1 MTIDR
6 SATPHSTPL
15 IPEAPPQVT
24 EADAVRIVREHFGV
38 TGTARSLGSHED
50 RNFLVDTG
58 DERLLLKI
66 ANPATSLAEVSAQ
79 SAAAA
84 HLARH
89 APGVRAPQTRPTID
103 GASVARVSHADTVLH
118 VRLLDFLDGGTLSGG
133 GHLRAS
139 VVDAFGELAARV
151 DLALAD
157 FDAPG
162 TARPHQWDLRQSR
175 NVLPELFGH
184 LDDGELR
191 AGLEAT
197 AERAWSVL
205 APLEDALP
213 VQAVHGDLT
222 DDNVVWSDPVV
233 RVPDG
238 VIDLGDLNHTWP
250 VAGLAITLSSLL
262 HHDGVDLPTALRA
275 LRAYHRLRP
284 LSLEEAT
291 ALWPLVILRGVHL
304 VASGHHVVAREPD
317 NVYATENL
325 QHEEAIL
332 AAATSVPLAV
342 ATRLVH
348 RALGFPSPVAAV
360 PPSGPLLPG
369 VAEDAVVV
377 LDLSPASADFEEG
390 AWLDP
395 ATEVWIARA
404 ALVSEASAAI
414 TRFGEARLTRA
425 SRFAEEAP
433 ATVATGIDIALNRT
447 VELVAPWNGVLS
459 RVGDGLL
466 LRGDGEAAGVRL
478 ELTGASVEGGP
489 LADAAAPEGHPV
501 ARGGVLGTASA
512 RVTVRVVRDDSSSV
526 ETDVPAPAFVAP
538 TLADAWLAVIAD
550 PSTLLPGHPAA
561 ARRDDPAA
569 LLARRDRVFAEV
581 QEHYYDAPPIIAR
594 GWKQYLIDTDGR
606 VYLDMVNNVTALGHA
621 HPRVADAAS
630 RQLRTLNTNSR
641 FHYPAVVEYAER
653 LAELTPESLDTV
665 FLVNSGSEAVDLA
678 LRLARAATGRRDVLA
693 VRESYHGWTDLADA
707 VSTSI
712 ADNPAALATRPD
724 WVHTVDAPNSYRG
737 VHRDAEAVRYAAEA
751 VAEVERLVAEGRPPG
766 AFVAE
771 TFFGNAGGVPL
782 PDGYLSAVYD
792 AVRAHGGL
800 VVADEVQVGFGRLG
814 EWFWGFEQQGVVPDI
829 VAVAK
834 AIGNGHPLGAVITT
848 REIAAAYRREGY
860 FFASTGGSPVS
871 SVIGTT
877 VLDVLRDEGL
887 QENARTVGA
896 YLREQVLGLEHPLVG
911 AVHGSGLYL
920 GIELVR
926 NRETREPATQ
936 ETAAVCE
943 RMRELGVIVQPT
955 GDHQN
960 VLKIKPPLCL
970 GRHDVDAFVRAF
982 ARALEVGDEK
992 S

>member
-1 MTIDR
+1 MTTER
-6 SATPHSTPL
+6 STTAHPTPL
-15 IPEAPPQVT
+15 VPEAPPHVT
-24 EADAVRIVREHFGV
+24 EADAALIARTHFGV
-38 TGTARSLGSHED
+38 VGTARSLGSHED

-58 DERLLLKI
+58 SERLLLKI
-66 ANPATSLAEVSAQ
+66 ANPATSHDEVAAQ

-84 HLARH
+84 HLAQH
-89 APGVRAPQTRPTID
+89 APGVRVPQTRPTID
-103 GASVARVSHADTVLH
+103 GATVASVAHAGTVLH
-118 VRLLDFLDGGTLSGG
+118 VRLLDFLDGGTFSGG
-133 GHLRAS
+133 GYLGAS
-139 VVDAFGELAARV
+139 VVDALGALAARV
-151 DLALAD
+151 DVALAD
-157 FDAPG
+157 FDEPG
-162 TARPHQWDLRQSR
+162 AERPHQWDLRQSR
-175 NVLPELFGH
+175 SVLPELFGL
-184 LDDGELR
+184 LDDAALVAR
-191 AGLEAT
+191 LETIA
-197 AERAWSVL
+197 ARAWTAL

-222 DDNVVWSDPVV
+222 DDNIVWSDPVV
-233 RVPDG
+233 RIPDG
-238 VIDLGDLNHTWP
+238 VIDLGDLNRTWP
-250 VAGLAITLSSLL
+250 VAGLAITISSLL
-262 HHDGVDLPTALRA
+262 HHDGIDLPGALRA
-275 LRAYHRLRP
+275 LRAYHRVRP
-284 LSLEEAT
+284 LGLDEAS
-291 ALWPLVILRGVHL
+291 ALWPLVMLRGVQL
-304 VASGHHVVAREPD
+304 VASGHHVVSREPD
-317 NVYATENL
+317 NAYATENL
-325 QHEEAIL
+325 RHEEAIL

-348 RALGFPSPVAAV
+348 RALGLPSTVATA
-360 PPSGPLLPG
+360 PPAGPLLPG
-369 VAEDAVVV
+369 VAVDAVVV

-390 AWLDP
+390 SWLDS
-395 ATEVWIARA
+395 ATEAWITRA
-404 ALVSEASAAI
+404 ALVEEASAAI

-425 SRFAEEAP
+425 SRHAERAP
-433 ATVATGIDIALNRT
+433 ATVATGVDIALNRT
-447 VELVAPWNGVLS
+447 TELVAPWAGRLS
-459 RVGDGLL
+459 RTDDGLV
-466 LRGDGEAAGVRL
+466 LRGDGETEGVRL
-478 ELTGASVEGGP
+478 ELSGASVDSGP
-489 LADAAAPEGHPV
+489 FDDAVGRDERRV
-501 ARGGVLGTASA
+501 DRGDVLGTTTL
-512 RVTVRVVRDDSSSV
+512 RLTVRIVRDDALV
-526 ETDVPAPAFVAP
+526 LEADAPVPAFVTAAM
-538 TLADAWLAVIAD
+538 ADAWRAVIAD
-550 PSTLLPGHPAA
+550 PGALLPGHPAVTV
-561 ARRDDPAA
+561 REDPAA

-621 HPRVADAAS
+621 HPRVAEAAS

-653 LAELTPESLDTV
+653 LVELTPAPLDTV
-665 FLVNSGSEAVDLA
+665 FLVNSGSEAVDLS

-724 WVHTVDAPNSYRG
+724 WVHTVDAPNTYRG
-737 VHRDAEAVRYAAEA
+737 VHRDAAAGRYASEA
-751 VAEVERLVAEGRPPG
+751 VAEIERLAAAGRAPG

-771 TFFGNAGGVPL
+771 TFFGNAGGVAL
-782 PDGYLSAVYD
+782 PDGYLAAVYA

-814 EWFWGFEQQGVVPDI
+814 EWFWGFEQQDVVPDI

-871 SVIGTT
+871 SAIGST
-877 VLDVLRDEGL
+877 VLDVIRDEGL

-926 NRETREPATQ
+926 DRETREPATQ
-936 ETAAVCE
+936 ETAAICE

-960 VLKIKPPLCL
+960 VLKIKPPLCI
-970 GRHDVDAFVRAF
+970 GRDDADTFVRAF
-982 ARALEVGDEK
+982 AHALEVGA
-992 S
+992 

>member
-6 SATPHSTPL
+6 STAPHSTPL

-24 EADAVRIVREHFGV
+24 VADAERIAREYFGV
-38 TGTARSLGSHED
+38 MGTAHGLGSHED
-50 RNFLVDTG
+50 RNFLIDTG

-84 HLARH
+84 HLAQR
-89 APGVRAPQTRPTID
+89 APGVRAPQTRPAID
-103 GASVARVSHADTVLH
+103 GAPVARVSHADTVLH
-118 VRLLDFLDGGTLSGG
+118 VRLLDFLDGGTLSGS
-133 GHLRAS
+133 GHLRAA
-139 VVDAFGELAARV
+139 VIDALGELAARV

-157 FDAPG
+157 FDEPG

-175 NVLPELFGH
+175 SVLPELFGY
-184 LDDGELR
+184 LDAGEPR
-191 AGLEAT
+191 AELEAI

-222 DDNVVWSDPVV
+222 DDNVVWSDPVL
-233 RVPDG
+233 RLPDG
-238 VIDLGDLNHTWP
+238 VIDLGDLNRTWP

-262 HHDGVDLPTALRA
+262 HHDGVDLPSALRA

-284 LSLEEAT
+284 LALAEAT

-304 VASGHHVVAREPD
+304 VASGHHVVDREPD
-317 NVYATENL
+317 NAYAAENL

-348 RALGFPSPVAAV
+348 RALGFPSAVAVA

-369 VAEDAVVV
+369 LEAKAVTV
-377 LDLSPASADFEEG
+377 LDLSPASADVEEG
-390 AWLDP
+390 AWLEP
-395 ATEVWIARA
+395 TAEARIARA
-404 ALVSEASAAI
+404 ALTSEKNVAI
-414 TRFGEARLTRA
+414 TRFGEARLTRTTKY
-425 SRFAEEAP
+425 AEDAP
-433 ATVATGIDIALNRT
+433 ATVATGIDLALSVPT
-447 VELVAPWNGVLS
+447 TIVAPWNGRLA
-459 RVGDGLL
+459 RVEGGLV
-466 LRGDGEAAGVRL
+466 LRGDGDAAEARL
-478 ELTGASVEGGP
+478 EVIGASAEGGP
-489 LADAAAPEGHPV
+489 LADPV
-501 ARGGVLGTASA
+501 GGAERSVGRGDAIGTTTLQL
-512 RVTVRVVRDDSSSV
+512 TVRVVRDSASSV
-526 ETDVPAPAFVAP
+526 ENDAAPVPAFVEP
-538 TLADAWLAVIAD
+538 TLADAWLAIVAD
-550 PSTLLPGHPAA
+550 PSALLPSRPAA
-561 ARRDDPAA
+561 AERDDPAA

-581 QEHYYDAPPIIAR
+581 QEHYYDAPPVIAR

-621 HPRVADAAS
+621 HPRVAEAAS
-630 RQLRTLNTNSR
+630 RQMRTLNTNSR
-641 FHYPAVVEYAER
+641 FHYTAVVEYAER
-653 LAELTPESLDTV
+653 LAELTPDSLDTV

-693 VRESYHGWTDLADA
+693 VRESYHGWTDLADS
-707 VSTSI
+707 VSTSL
-712 ADNPAALATRPD
+712 ADNPAALATRPK
-724 WVHTVDAPNSYRG
+724 WVHTVDAPNTYRG
-737 VHRDAEAVRYAAEA
+737 VHRDTEASRYAVEA
-751 VAEVERLVAEGRPPG
+751 VAAIERLAAAGHAPG
-766 AFVAE
+766 AFIAE

-782 PDGYLSAVYD
+782 PDGYLNAVYD
-792 AVRAHGGL
+792 AIHAHGGL
-800 VVADEVQVGFGRLG
+800 AVADEVQVGFGRLG
-814 EWFWGFEQQGVVPDI
+814 RWFWGFEQQGVVPDI

-834 AIGNGHPLGAVITT
+834 AIGNGHPIGAVITT
-848 REIAAAYRREGY
+848 REIATAYRREGY

-871 SVIGTT
+871 SIIGTT

-887 QENARTVGA
+887 QENARIVGA

-926 NRETREPATQ
+926 DRETREPATQ
-936 ETAAVCE
+936 ETSAICE

-970 GRHDVDAFVRAF
+970 EQDDVDAFVRAF
-982 ARALEVGDEK
+982 QRALEAGV
-992 S
+992 